1 LSPAAE
7 RHGSGVPWE
16 ERYGYSRAVRAGD
29 RVLVAGTTA
38 AGPDGAVA
46 GLGDPGAQARAALER
61 IVAALGA
68 AGAGVADVVRT
79 RMYVTDAAYA
89 DAVGLAH
96 AEVFGAAPPAATMV
110 VVSALLDPRLLVEIE
125 AEAIVGAGG

>member
-1 LSPAAE
+1 MTGAE

-16 ERYGYSRAVRAGD
+16 VAYGYSRAVRIGD

-46 GLGDPGAQARAALER
+46 GLGDPAAQARAALER
-61 IVAALGA
+61 IAAALHQ
-68 AGAGVADVVRT
+68 AGASTADVVRT
-79 RMYVTDAAYA
+79 RIYVTDAAYA
-89 DAVGLAH
+89 EAVGREH
-96 AEVFGAAPPAATMV
+96 AATFGAAPPAATLV

-125 AEAIVGAGG
+125 AEAVVGAGG